1 MPEEQSKEQ
10 HLVEKVYD
18 ELTTVRHLLEIL
30 MRSYLKKDIE
40 SIATTMERR
49 KVYTLID
56 GFSST
61 EEIAQKAGVTQRAV
75 QFMIKDLSDAG
86 LVSVEKRGYPKR
98 VFDYIPS
105 EWRVNNVPR

>member
-18 ELTTVRHLLEIL
+18 ELTTVRRLLEIL
-30 MRSYLKKDIE
+30 VRSCLKKDIE
-40 SIATTMERR
+40 SIVTTKERR

-56 GFSST
+56 GFSAT

-75 QFMIKDLSDAG
+75 QLIIKDLADAG
-86 LVSVEKRGYPKR
+86 LVAAEKRGYPKR